1 MNREYSF
8 IVPVYNRPEETRELL
23 QSMAALKFDRGFEVV
38 IVEDGSS
45 RTSEEVIKEFKD
57 QLDISY
63 YFKDNSGPGKS
74 RNYGM
79 QRAKGNYFLILD
91 SDVILPEDYL
101 QQVDKGL
108 NENYCDC
115 FGGPDGA
122 HKTFSDIQKAIDF
135 SMTSFFTTGGIRG
148 GKKAVNKFQP
158 RSFNMGLSKE
168 AFLATEGFGSI
179 HPGEDPDLSL
189 RLEKQNFKTCLIP
202 KAVVFHKRR
211 IDWEKFYNQVHKF
224 GLTRP
229 ILNKWHK
236 GSAKITYWFPS
247 IFIVGFVISVLAIRL
262 GIWWML
268 GLYVLYFTVLFFLA
282 ILKTRS
288 FKIGFLAILA
298 TVIQF
303 FGYGYGFLRSS
314 WSMLIIKANPEEAYP
329 GLFFKDA

>member
-1 MNREYSF
+1 MNRAYSF

-23 QSMAALKFDRGFEVV
+23 QSMVALKFSRKFEVV
-38 IVEDGSS
+38 IIEDGSS
-45 RTSEEVIKEFKD
+45 RTSEDVVKEFSE
-57 QLDISY
+57 QLQISY

-91 SDVILPEDYL
+91 SDVILPADYL
-101 QQVDKGL
+101 QQVDKSL
-108 NENYCDC
+108 DNEYCDC

-135 SMTSFFTTGGIRG
+135 SMTSFLTTGGIRG
-148 GKKAVNKFQP
+148 GKNAVSKFQP

-168 AFLATEGFGSI
+168 AFQATGGFGNI

-189 RLEKQNFKTCLIP
+189 RLEKLNFKTCLIS
-202 KAVVFHKRR
+202 KAIVFHKRR
-211 IDWEKFYNQVHKF
+211 IDWEKFYDQVHKF

-236 GSAKITYWFPS
+236 GSGKITYWFPS
-247 IFIVGFVISVLAIRL
+247 LFIIAFVISVLAIRI

-268 GLYVLYFTVLFFLA
+268 GLFIVYFLVLFLLA
-282 ILKTRS
+282 VVKTKSSR
-288 FKIGFLAILA
+288 IGFLAIIA
-298 TVIQF
+298 TLIQF
-303 FGYGYGFLRSS
+303 FGYGYGFLKSS
-314 WSMLIIKANPEEAYP
+314 WTMLILKANPEEAYP